1 MSDKD
6 SSKNTSSL
14 DNIKWVS
21 TLISQK
27 RSFARPVDD
36 GVIGEE
42 GAKERDG
49 KYTKLL
55 VTYSEKYAEDKSIVN
70 NQKKT
75 FFKAVLAMF
84 IILLLAGIAILFLAL
99 FFDKQSS
106 IAVVIGASV
115 DILGTFIAI
124 PTIIAKHLFPEKMD
138 NGIIEVVKLLVQ
150 NDEHVREIK
159 EKHFNKDIK

>member
-115 DILGTFIAI
+115 DI